1 MESVFP
7 DDCELPDMRLVVLSV
22 VLVVLLVAGVA
33 PAGAVDGPGSGSLA
47 DAPAALGEPTP
58 STSLGGGQLFQ
69 TDRELTP
76 STTFRIDLQA
86 DRSAEWTV
94 TTEYELTTD
103 SQRAAFDDLAAD
115 FESESAAGGQDVTLY
130 ENLAARTSEQTG
142 RNMEIQDVDRS
153 SSRNGEVGRLV
164 LSFRWTGFLEAD
176 GERLIFDDAIAAGEE
191 TAWLTT
197 LTERQELRI
206 TTPRGYAI
214 TSANVEF
221 SDNTVVV
228 TGPHTFETDEF
239 IEITLEESAIT
250 GPSWELLAAAVVVGI
265 AIIGGAFLLR
275 RGEEPAGS
283 QTTVDTNGGVDTA
296 DPADGDAGD
305 PEASGAPNTADTT
318 ANADA
323 DDEPDTPEE
332 DLSLLADDER
342 VLRLLER
349 NGGRMRQADIVEST
363 GWSDAKV
370 SQQLSSMA
378 DDDAITKLRIGREN
392 LISLPDV
399 DALDGSRNDE
409 E

>member
-1 MESVFP
+1 
-7 DDCELPDMRLVVLSV
+7 MRPVVLSV

-33 PAGAVDGPGSGSLA
+33 PAGAVDGPRSGSLA
-47 DAPAALGEPTP
+47 ADTSAALEEPAP
-58 STSLGGGQLFQ
+58 QASLGGDRQLFQ

-103 SQRAAFDDLAAD
+103 SQQAAFDEIAAD
-115 FESESAAGGQDVTLY
+115 FESDGGTDGLDVSLY
-130 ENLAARTSEQTG
+130 ENLAARTSAETG
-142 RNMEIQDVDRS
+142 RDMEIQDVERS
-153 SSRNGEVGRLV
+153 SSRDGDVGRLV

-176 GERLIFDDAIAAGEE
+176 GERLIFDDAIAAGDEN
-191 TAWLTT
+191 AWLTT
-197 LTERQELRI
+197 LSERQEVRI
-206 TTPRGYAI
+206 TTPQGYAI
-214 TSANVEF
+214 TSANVDF

-228 TGPHTFETDEF
+228 TGPHTFADDEY
-239 IEITLEESAIT
+239 IQITLEESAIT
-250 GPSWELLAAAVVVGI
+250 GPSWELLAAAIVVGV

-275 RGEEPAGS
+275 RSEETADTQPPA
-283 QTTVDTNGGVDTA
+283 VDTNGGVDTA
-296 DPADGDAGD
+296 DSEVDD
-305 PEASGAPNTADTT
+305 PEP
-318 ANADA
+318 ADA
-323 DDEPDTPEE
+323 DEPSEAPAEDDRPEE

-370 SQQLSSMA
+370 SQLLSSMA

-399 DALDGSRNDE
+399 DALDGSRDDE

>member
-7 DDCELPDMRLVVLSV
+7 DDCELPDMRPVVLSV

-47 DAPAALGEPTP
+47 ADAPAALEEPSP
-58 STSLGGGQLFQ
+58 RASLGGGQLFQ

-94 TTEYELTTD
+94 TTEYELTTE
-103 SQRAAFDDLAAD
+103 SQQAAFDDIAAD
-115 FESESAAGGQDVTLY
+115 FESGNTAGGLDVALY
-130 ENLAARTSEQTG
+130 ENFAARTSEQTG
-142 RNMEIQDVDRS
+142 RPMEIQDVDRE
-153 SSRNGEVGRLV
+153 SSRSGEVGELT

-176 GERLIFDDAIAAGEE
+176 GERLIFDDAIAAGDE

-197 LTERQELRI
+197 LSERQEVRI
-206 TTPRGYAI
+206 TTPPGYAI
-214 TSANVEF
+214 TSANVDF

-228 TGPHTFETDEF
+228 TGPHSFETDEF
-239 IEITLEESAIT
+239 IQITLEESAIT

-275 RGEEPAGS
+275 RGDEPGDS
-283 QTTVDTNGGVDTA
+283 QTAAVDTNGGVDTA
-296 DPADGDAGD
+296 DPAGDEGTDDPDGPETDA
-305 PEASGAPNTADTT
+305 
-318 ANADA
+318 
-323 DDEPDTPEE
+323 DEPDDEA

-349 NGGRMRQADIVEST
+349 NGGRMRQADIVTET
-363 GWSDAKV
+363 QWSDAKV
-370 SQQLSSMA
+370 SQLLSSMA

-399 DALDGSRNDE
+399 DALDGSRDDE

>member
-7 DDCELPDMRLVVLSV
+7 DDCELPDMRPVVLSV

-33 PAGAVDGPGSGSLA
+33 PVGAVDGPGSGSLA
-47 DAPAALGEPTP
+47 ADTPAALEEPAP
-58 STSLGGGQLFQ
+58 RVSLGGGQLFQ
-69 TDRELTP
+69 TDQELTP

-94 TTEYELTTD
+94 TTEYELTTE
-103 SQRAAFDDLAAD
+103 SQQAAFDDIAAD
-115 FESESAAGGQDVTLY
+115 FESGNTASGLNVALY

-142 RNMEIQDVDRS
+142 RTMEIQDVDRE
-153 SSRNGEVGRLV
+153 SSRNGEVGKLI

-176 GERLIFDDAIAAGEE
+176 GERLIFDDAIAAGDE

-197 LTERQELRI
+197 LSERQEVQI
-206 TTPRGYAI
+206 TTPPGYAI
-214 TSANVEF
+214 TSANVDF

-228 TGPHTFETDEF
+228 TGPHSFETDEF
-239 IEITLEESAIT
+239 IQITLEESAIT

-275 RGEEPAGS
+275 RGDKPADS
-283 QTTVDTNGGVDTA
+283 QTPAVDTNGGVDTA
-296 DPADGDAGD
+296 DPAGDEGTDDPDG
-305 PEASGAPNTADTT
+305 PETHA
-318 ANADA
+318 
-323 DDEPDTPEE
+323 DEPDDEA

-349 NGGRMRQADIVEST
+349 NGGRMRQADIVTET
-363 GWSDAKV
+363 QWSDAKV
-370 SQQLSSMA
+370 SQLLSSMA

-399 DALDGSRNDE
+399 DALDGSRDDE

>member
-7 DDCELPDMRLVVLSV
+7 DDCELPDMRPVVLSV

-47 DAPAALGEPTP
+47 ADAPAAPEEPAP
-58 STSLGGGQLFQ
+58 RASLGGGQLFQ

-76 STTFRIDLQA
+76 ATTFRIDLQA

-103 SQRAAFDDLAAD
+103 DQQAAFDELAAD
-115 FESESAAGGQDVTLY
+115 FESGSAAGPDVSLY

-142 RNMEIQDVDRS
+142 REMAIEDVDRS
-153 SSRNGEVGRLV
+153 SSRDGEVGRLV

-176 GERLIFDDAIAAGEE
+176 GERLVFDDAIAAGDE

-197 LTERQELRI
+197 LSEQQEVRI
-206 TTPRGYAI
+206 TTPPGYAI
-214 TSANVEF
+214 TSANVDF
-221 SDNTVVV
+221 SENTVVV

-239 IEITLEESAIT
+239 IQITLEESAIT

-275 RGEEPAGS
+275 RGDS
-283 QTTVDTNGGVDTA
+283 DDTTAVDTNGGVDTA
-296 DPADGDAGD
+296 DPADGEGTDGPETPDASDATVGSD
-305 PEASGAPNTADTT
+305 EEPETP
-318 ANADA
+318 DA
-323 DDEPDTPEE
+323 

-349 NGGRMRQADIVEST
+349 NGGRMRQADIVEET

-370 SQQLSSMA
+370 SQLLSSMA

-399 DALDGSRNDE
+399 DALDGSRDDDA
-409 E
+409 

>member
-7 DDCELPDMRLVVLSV
+7 DDCELPDMRPVVLSV

-103 SQRAAFDDLAAD
+103 DQQAAFDELAAD
-115 FESESAAGGQDVTLY
+115 FESGSAAGPDVSLY

-142 RNMEIQDVDRS
+142 REMAIEDVDRS
-153 SSRNGEVGRLV
+153 SSRDGEVGRLV

-176 GERLIFDDAIAAGEE
+176 GERLVFDDAIAAGDE

-197 LTERQELRI
+197 LSEQQEVRI
-206 TTPRGYAI
+206 TTPPGYAI
-214 TSANVEF
+214 TSANVDF
-221 SDNTVVV
+221 SENTVVV

-239 IEITLEESAIT
+239 IQITLEESAIT

-275 RGEEPAGS
+275 RGDSDDTIA
-283 QTTVDTNGGVDTA
+283 VDTNGGVDTA
-296 DPADGDAGD
+296 DPADGEGTDGPETPDA
-305 PEASGAPNTADTT
+305 S
-318 ANADA
+318 DA
-323 DDEPDTPEE
+323 TVGSDEEPKTPDA

-349 NGGRMRQADIVEST
+349 NGGRMRQADIVEET

-370 SQQLSSMA
+370 SQLLSSMA

>member
-1 MESVFP
+1 
-7 DDCELPDMRLVVLSV
+7 MRPVVLSV
-22 VLVVLLVAGVA
+22 VLVMLLVAGVA

-47 DAPAALGEPTP
+47 ADAPAALEAPTP
-58 STSLGGGQLFQ
+58 SASLGGGQLFQ

-103 SQRAAFDDLAAD
+103 NQRAAFDDIAAD
-115 FESESAAGGQDVTLY
+115 FESGSAVGGPDVSLY

-142 RNMEIQDVDRS
+142 REMAIEDVDRT
-153 SSRNGEVGRLV
+153 SSRNGEVGQLV

-176 GERLIFDDAIAAGEE
+176 GERLIFEDAIATGEE
-191 TAWLTT
+191 TTWLTT
-197 LTERQELRI
+197 LSERQELRI

-221 SDNTVVV
+221 SENTVVV
-228 TGPHTFETDEF
+228 TGPHAFEDGEY
-239 IEITLEESAIT
+239 IQITLEESAIT

-275 RGEEPAGS
+275 RGDDTAGS
-283 QTTVDTNGGVDTA
+283 QTAYDTNGGVDAA
-296 DPADGDAGD
+296 DPVDGDAGGPQAPEA
-305 PEASGAPNTADTT
+305 PEASETPTDL
-318 ANADA
+318 DE
-323 DDEPDTPEE
+323 EPDTPEE

-370 SQQLSSMA
+370 SQLLSSMA
-378 DDDAITKLRIGREN
+378 DDEAITKLRIGREN

-409 E
+409 S

>member
-7 DDCELPDMRLVVLSV
+7 DDCELPDMRPVVLSV

-103 SQRAAFDDLAAD
+103 DQQAAFDELAAD
-115 FESESAAGGQDVTLY
+115 FESGSAAGPDVSLY

-142 RNMEIQDVDRS
+142 REMAIEDVDRS
-153 SSRNGEVGRLV
+153 SSRDGEVGRLV

-176 GERLIFDDAIAAGEE
+176 GERLVFDDAIAAGDE

-197 LTERQELRI
+197 LSEQQEVRI
-206 TTPRGYAI
+206 TTPPGYAI
-214 TSANVEF
+214 TSANVDF
-221 SDNTVVV
+221 SENTVVV

-239 IEITLEESAIT
+239 IQITLEESAIT

-275 RGEEPAGS
+275 RGDSDDTIA
-283 QTTVDTNGGVDTA
+283 VDTNGGVDTA
-296 DPADGDAGD
+296 DPADGEGTDGPETPDA
-305 PEASGAPNTADTT
+305 S
-318 ANADA
+318 DA
-323 DDEPDTPEE
+323 TVGSDEEPKTPDA

-349 NGGRMRQADIVEST
+349 NGGRMRQADIVEET

-370 SQQLSSMA
+370 SQLLSSMA

-399 DALDGSRNDE
+399 DALDGSRDDDA
-409 E
+409 

>member
-7 DDCELPDMRLVVLSV
+7 DDCELPDMRPVVLSV

-47 DAPAALGEPTP
+47 ADAPAALEEPSP
-58 STSLGGGQLFQ
+58 RASLGGGQLFQ

-103 SQRAAFDDLAAD
+103 SQRAAFDDIAAD
-115 FESESAAGGQDVTLY
+115 FESGSAAGGLNVALY
-130 ENLAARTSEQTG
+130 QNLAARTSEQTG
-142 RNMEIQDVDRS
+142 REMAIEDVDRS
-153 SSRNGEVGRLV
+153 SSRNGEVGQLT

-176 GERLIFDDAIAAGEE
+176 GERLIFDDAIAAGDE

-206 TTPRGYAI
+206 TTPPGYAI
-214 TSANVEF
+214 TSANADF
-221 SDNTVVV
+221 SENTVVV
-228 TGPHTFETDEF
+228 TGPHTFEDGEY
-239 IEITLEESAIT
+239 IQITLEESAIT
-250 GPSWELLAAAVVVGI
+250 GPSWELLAAAVVVGF

-275 RGEEPAGS
+275 RGEEPSDS
-283 QTTVDTNGGVDTA
+283 QTAVDTNGGVDA
-296 DPADGDAGD
+296 VDAADGDAAAD
-305 PEASGAPNTADTT
+305 RDPDTPEAADTAD
-318 ANADA
+318 DP
-323 DDEPDTPEE
+323 DEEPDTPEE

-399 DALDGSRNDE
+399 DALDGSRSDE